1 MMMKMKIVKT
11 ITINDKMKFSKTYY
25 LISMIALTV
34 LFECFISCD
43 VTRSYQRP
51 TAYLNDK
58 LYRNASTNDT
68 TTIATIPWQQFFTDT
83 ILQQLIQE
91 GIQNNLNLKI
101 AVTRIKAAEASYTQ
115 SIYAFFPTLNANLSV
130 TAQKPGQ
137 TKALPATTTAS
148 QLYQPYLSSNYQL
161 GLWGQLRSAKRAQ
174 LNALLA
180 TEAAQRAVQTQLISD
195 IASNYYS
202 LLALDAQLTT
212 TKATVQNRK
221 DDLATMKVLKE
232 SDVVTSAA
240 VVQSAAGMYG
250 VQVTIPDIELSIQKT
265 ENAISILLG
274 KAPDSLQRTT
284 LEAQVISDS
293 LSTGVPAQLLA
304 NRPDVQEAEY
314 NYRYYFQLTN
324 VARTY
329 FYPSITITAQAGL
342 LNSSL
347 TNFFSSA
354 SVFTSIAGGITQPI
368 FNQGINRQRLTV
380 AKANQEEY
388 LYTYEQ
394 TLLNAGNDVSN
405 ALASFNAAREKRSIR
420 DSEIV
425 NLQKAVDY
433 TKELL
438 KYTSNTNYT
447 DVLTSEQNLLSA
459 QLSSINDQLQML
471 QARVSLYISLG
482 GGWR

>member
-1 MMMKMKIVKT
+1 MKMTTKT
-11 ITINDKMKFSKTYY
+11 VMPIIPRNDKMKFKKTYY
-25 LISMIALTV
+25 LVSVIALII
-34 LFECFISCD
+34 LFECMISCD
-43 VTRSYQRP
+43 VSKSYTRP
-51 TAYLNDK
+51 TSYLNDK
-58 LYRNASTNDT
+58 LYRNAATSDT

-83 ILQQLIQE
+83 VLQQMIQE

-101 AVTRIKAAEASYTQ
+101 AVTRIKAAEANYGQ
-115 SIYAFFPTLNANLSV
+115 SIYAFFPTLNANLSATV
-130 TAQKPGQ
+130 QKPGQ
-137 TKALPATTTAS
+137 TKTLPSTTTAS
-148 QLYQPYLSSNYQL
+148 QIYEPYLSSSYQL

-180 TEAAQRAVQTQLISD
+180 TGAAQRAVQTQLISD

-202 LLALDAQLTT
+202 LLALDAQLAI

-221 DDLATMKVLKE
+221 EDVATMKVLKE

-250 VQVTIPDIELSIQKT
+250 VQVTIPDIELSIQET

-274 KAPDSLQRTT
+274 KAPDSIQRTT
-284 LEAQVISDS
+284 LQAQVISDS
-293 LSTGVPAQLLA
+293 LSTGVPSQLLA
-304 NRPDVQEAEY
+304 NRSDVQEAEY

-329 FYPSITITAQAGL
+329 FYPSITITAQGGL
-342 LNSSL
+342 LNSSI
-347 TNFFSSA
+347 TNFFSGA
-354 SVFTSIAGGITQPI
+354 SVFGSIAAGLTQPI

-380 AKANQEEY
+380 AKANQQEY

-394 TLLNAGNDVSN
+394 TLLSTGNDVSN
-405 ALASFNAAREKRSIR
+405 ALASFKAAQEKTSIR

-433 TKELL
+433 TRELL

-459 QLSSINDQLQML
+459 QLSSINDMLQML

-482 GGWR
+482 GG